1 MNVIARFRTDKT
13 DDGLGGGGYVV
24 HKRTRSSWFHSAQRG
39 YPTVDSEST
48 CRQTKEVRFSN
59 RFTFYTCRLG
69 PSAGQCHRQDG
80 SGLHSAWQLMGRKL
94 TDCFQSVDRRSS
106 HVSGEIAAL
115 ADLGSASLRSG
126 VVAVGGTHGVYPDD
140 QSVFDLRGHTD
151 A

>member
-1 MNVIARFRTDKT
+1 M
-13 DDGLGGGGYVV
+13 GGV
-24 HKRTRSSWFHSAQRG
+24 RG
-39 YPTVDSEST
+39 TEVDAFFLVGSIQVNTGPQVDSEST
-48 CRQTKEVRFSN
+48 CRQNELSQVFKSIHCPHCGT
-59 RFTFYTCRLG
+59 G
-69 PSAGQCHRQDG
+69 PCAGLARQDG